1 MTYPTDGILLI
12 DKNKGETSYDVI
24 RKIKKEF
31 STLDI
36 RKFGHSGTLD
46 PFATG
51 LLIVLLGQGTKV
63 SPYIMSQ
70 RKRYLATLRL
80 GIETDTLDPTGLV
93 VHEDEV
99 ADLSTEFILEIV
111 EKFIGEIEQTPPM
124 YSAVKYKGTRSYKLA
139 RKGEKVSHNKR
150 TVKIYSIRII
160 SVDLPDVTMEVE
172 CSAGTYIR
180 SLASDI
186 GRELGSCGHLRS
198 LRRLACGS
206 FVIENALNSNE
217 ISSGNNRLLLHE
229 KLIPLNASLP
239 DMKEIAVESAIAV
252 DVRHGKQ
259 SALEKIVNRLDPAV
273 SDGTYFKLIWNDELV
288 AVVKIKKDRRN
299 DHVKL
304 EISRVF
310 P

>member
-1 MTYPTDGILLI
+1 MAYPTDGILLI

-24 RKIKKEF
+24 RIIKKEF
-31 STLDI
+31 RSLDI
-36 RKFGHSGTLD
+36 RKVGHSGTLD

-51 LLIVLLGQGTKV
+51 LLIILLGQGTKL
-63 SPYIMSQ
+63 SPFIMSQ
-70 RKRYLATLRL
+70 RKRYLGTLRL

-93 VHEDEV
+93 VNEHELP
-99 ADLSTEFILEIV
+99 DLSPEFIINIV
-111 EKFIGEIEQTPPM
+111 KDFIGEIEQTPPI

-139 RKGEKVSHNKR
+139 RKGKKVALKKR
-150 TVKIYSIRII
+150 TVNIYSIRII

-186 GRELGSCGHLRS
+186 ARELGSCGHLTT

-206 FVIENALNSNE
+206 FVIENAVNSND
-217 ISSGNNRLLLHE
+217 ISSGNNRLLLHK
-229 KLIPLNASLP
+229 KLVTLNASLP
-239 DMKEIAVESAIAV
+239 DMKEISVENSMAE

-259 SALEKIVNRLDPAV
+259 SVLEKVVNHLDPAV
-273 SDGTYFKLIWNDELV
+273 SDGTYFKLIGNGELV
-288 AVVKIKKDRRN
+288 AVAKITKDRRN

-310 P
+310 S